1 MRNRLTSLSLVLVMA
16 GSLMACSN
24 NSSNNSAG
32 TTEVPKEI
40 SKAPTQFPSEPETD
54 TNINMPELQLPS
66 DVPMYPGAEVTSKRR
81 TNKIKAF
88 SFKTDAHMDEITKFY
103 DEELKK
109 QGWRTIPQL
118 PNSTDG
124 LLYGKDERT
133 VRLITVNLKS
143 KGFREIH
150 MFIAEPDP
158 VDPNA
163 PTGDKNADEA
173 RKYLGNVMD
182 TLQFT
187 DIKKLPAY
195 PDSEPA
201 RSRNSIK
208 YRSFKSNDDVQKIA
222 SWYADQLTKAGW
234 TKYHDTSEFGD
245 SMVIYNKTDQS
256 KNVNYVGVRV
266 NDRKDHRDLTLI
278 AYPLNTV
285 IPKLKTTSELV
296 KEQPEAAKAVEEQ
309 MKKTGKNPMA
319 PKPVETE
326 DEKVK
331 RQMEERMKA
340 AAEARA
346 KFEAAL
352 KAKREAAQKK

>member
-1 MRNRLTSLSLVLVMA
+1 MRNRLIGLSIMLVMT
-16 GSLMACSN
+16 GSLIACSN
-24 NSSNNSAG
+24 NNSTNNP
-32 TTEVPKEI
+32 TTPSEV
-40 SKAPTQFPSEPETD
+40 SKAPTKFPEEPETG
-54 TNINMPELQLPS
+54 TNINMPELQLPE
-66 DVPMYPGAEVTSKRR
+66 DVPMYPGAEVTSKRK
-81 TNKIKAF
+81 TNKISAF
-88 SFKTDAHMDEITKFY
+88 SYKTEAHMNEITKFY

-109 QGWRTIPQL
+109 RGWRTVAQL

-124 LLYGKDERT
+124 LLYSKDERT

-150 MFIAEPDP
+150 LFVAEPDP

-163 PTGDKNADEA
+163 PTGDKNTDEA
-173 RKYLGNVMD
+173 RKYIGNVMD

-187 DIKKLPAY
+187 NLKALPAY
-195 PDSEPA
+195 PDSEQG
-201 RSRNSIK
+201 RSRNGIK
-208 YRSFKSNDDVQKIA
+208 YRSFKSKDSVQKIA
-222 SWYADQLTKAGW
+222 NWYSEQLTKSGW
-234 TKYHDTSEFGD
+234 AKYHDTSEFGD
-245 SMVIYNKTDQS
+245 SMIIYNKTDQGN
-256 KNVNYVGVRV
+256 NVNYVGVRV
-266 NDRKDHRDLTLI
+266 NDRKEYRELTLI

-285 IPKLKTTSELV
+285 IPKLKTTSELI

-309 MKKTGKNPMA
+309 MKKTGKNPVA

-326 DEKVK
+326 DEKIR
-331 RQMEERMKA
+331 RQMKEREKA